1 MKLKELK
8 PNEMHQL
15 SGYLEAVSDFLR
27 TGEIRWNF
35 EVRLFEV
42 DVATFDLIEFLK
54 EVYPDSKPR
63 PEKICNSSLEGI
75 LTTLKHELDLFA
87 SSELRGRIRPVT
99 TGTGEMWIYLQQ
111 CIDLKDC
118 RFYEYMSSERD
129 EILNGL
135 MGDLAIILLN
145 ERLARCLLLLAA
157 TSD

>member
-1 MKLKELK
+1 MLMKLKELK

-129 EILNGL
+129 EIL
-135 MGDLAIILLN
+135 
-145 ERLARCLLLLAA
+145 
-157 TSD
+157 